1 MFRERSR
8 GQGSAG
14 LLLALAGMKSTALGG
29 ERESGLADKLR
40 ALGRKRE
47 RRELALRLVDHV
59 RALMD
64 KNLEDLAE
72 RLTEILRVNP
82 EGRLSNLFIEAANRA
97 TDKTLWVLANWRI
110 GLCDSAARGDIRA
123 VARAGMGAI
132 VRAAVNCAK
141 NPKRADGGL

>member
-1 MFRERSR
+1 
-8 GQGSAG
+8 
-14 LLLALAGMKSTALGG
+14 MKSTALGG

-72 RLTEILRVNP
+72 RLTEILHDLSSQSRRDVIVSSCVRSEIGCEQLSLHQLVSACSALRLLSGVN
-82 EGRLSNLFIEAANRA
+82 
-97 TDKTLWVLANWRI
+97 
-110 GLCDSAARGDIRA
+110 
-123 VARAGMGAI
+123 
-132 VRAAVNCAK
+132 
-141 NPKRADGGL
+141 